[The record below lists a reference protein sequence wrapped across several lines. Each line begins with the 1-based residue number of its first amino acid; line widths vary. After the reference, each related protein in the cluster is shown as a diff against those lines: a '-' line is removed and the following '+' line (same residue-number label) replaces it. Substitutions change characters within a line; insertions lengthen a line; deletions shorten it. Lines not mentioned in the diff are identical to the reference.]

1 RTGALSGH
9 LSLGPVAARIERLS
23 RAHFPDQRD
32 PLRLVH
38 AGQVL
43 LGGAPGPVEPPVAQA
58 AKATTAGVAPSV
70 EYPVGGEPVTAAV
83 VAVPGWPFTVV
94 VRQPQAVVY
103 GRLQTM
109 RRIVIGTIAAAIL
122 AAVLLALVMA
132 RRITRP
138 VRDLAHFAT
147 ELAARRFGGEV
158 QVQTRDELA
167 MLGQVMS
174 AASRRLKESEQQLL
188 NEAAIRTDLGRY
200 LPREIVERVVARE
213 QDMRLGGQRT
223 DITVLFAD
231 VVGFTPLAESQPA
244 EVVVTVLNELFT
256 LLTDIV
262 FRHGGTIDKFIG
274 DCVMAVWGAPNPQ
287 GDHAERAL
295 LAAEDMMRWV
305 EAAGAGWQARFGVD
319 LQLAIGINSG
329 EAVVGNVGS
338 ESRMEYTAIGDAV
351 NVAAR
356 LEGIARP
363 NQILITRATRD
374 AAGDGFEYAPVG
386 RRPVTG
392 RAEPVQLFEVSY

>member
-1 RTGALSGH
+1 MDSIVKGIKMGAEDYLPKPFERV
-9 LSLGPVAARIERLS
+9 LLQARIETCLEKKQLRDREKLHLQQIEAEKR
-23 RAHFPDQRD
+23 RADE
-32 PLRLVH
+32 
-38 AGQVL
+38 L
-43 LGGAPGPVEPPVAQA
+43 LHVILPNAIVAEL
-58 AKATTAGVAPSV
+58 KATDGVQPRL
-70 EYPVGGEPVTAAV
+70 YQN
-83 VAVPGWPFTVV
+83 VA
-94 VRQPQAVVY
+94 
-103 GRLQTM
+103 
-109 RRIVIGTIAAAIL
+109 
-122 AAVLLALVMA
+122 
-132 RRITRP
+132 
-138 VRDLAHFAT
+138 
-147 ELAARRFGGEV
+147 
-158 QVQTRDELA
+158 
-167 MLGQVMS
+167 
-174 AASRRLKESEQQLL
+174 
-188 NEAAIRTDLGRY
+188 
-200 LPREIVERVVARE
+200 
-213 QDMRLGGQRT
+213 
-223 DITVLFAD
+223 VLFAD